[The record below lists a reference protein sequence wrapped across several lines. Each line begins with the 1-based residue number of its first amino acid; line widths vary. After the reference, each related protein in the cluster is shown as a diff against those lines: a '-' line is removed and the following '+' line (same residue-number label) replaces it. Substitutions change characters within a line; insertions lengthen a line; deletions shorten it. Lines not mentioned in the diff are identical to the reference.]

1 LSAERH
7 TPPEEA
13 PKVGVDEVRKMAF
26 LARLSLDE
34 AEIPGLVEHFRKML
48 QFFESIA
55 EADDRS
61 LEPFRPEARG
71 LPQLREDRV
80 LEPEEAGASLDQT
93 AWQQNAPESEG
104 PYFLVPRVVE
114 S

>member
-1 LSAERH
+1 MD
-7 TPPEEA
+7 
-13 PKVGVDEVRKMAF
+13 VVRRMAS

-34 AEIPGLVEHFRKML
+34 AEIPGLVEHFHKML

-71 LPQLREDRV
+71 LSELREDRV
-80 LEPEEAGASLDQT
+80 LAPQQPGASLDHS
-93 AWQQNAPESEG
+93 AWQRNAPESEG